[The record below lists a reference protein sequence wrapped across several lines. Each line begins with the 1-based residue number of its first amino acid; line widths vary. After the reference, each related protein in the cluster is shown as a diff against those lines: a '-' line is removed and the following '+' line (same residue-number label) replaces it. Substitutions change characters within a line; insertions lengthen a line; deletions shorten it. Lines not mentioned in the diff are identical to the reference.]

1 MPLEDSGKSGER
13 GSEKSYTP
21 ISNYGDKISPQT
33 EPLWSMLDS
42 LILTIDSLITAE
54 LAAFL
59 KIIAIDLVMSG
70 DNAIIIGMA
79 AAGLPPDLRK
89 KAIFWGI
96 VGATVLRVFF
106 AIITMQLLSIT
117 GIKVVGGV
125 LLLWVCWRM
134 WQEIRAGSTLEDLE
148 REAEENAKKGP
159 PKTFRTA
166 MINIIVADATMSLD
180 NVLAVAGAAGDFLE
194 MLIFGLV
201 LSIALMALAA
211 NYIAKMLEK
220 HTWLGYLG
228 LAIIAYVAI
237 QMIWQGSGE
246 VMDLI
251 NTTT

>member
-1 MPLEDSGKSGER
+1 
-13 GSEKSYTP
+13 
-21 ISNYGDKISPQT
+21 
-33 EPLWSMLDS
+33 MLDS
-42 LILTIDSLITAE
+42 LMTPELT
-54 LAAFL
+54 AFL
-59 KIIAIDLVMSG
+59 QIIVIDIVMSG

-79 AAGLPPDLRK
+79 AAGLPPELRK

-96 VGATVLRVFF
+96 IGATVLRIFF
-106 AIITMQLLSIT
+106 AVIVVQLLSII
-117 GIKVVGGV
+117 GIKVIGGL

-134 WQEIRAGSTLEDLE
+134 WQEIRAGATVEDIE

-159 PKTFRTA
+159 PKTLRTA
-166 MINIIVADATMSLD
+166 MVNIVVADATMSLD
-180 NVLAVAGAAGDFLE
+180 NVLAVAGAARDHLE

-201 LSIALMALAA
+201 LSIALMALMA
-211 NYIAKMLEK
+211 NYIAKLLEK

-246 VMDLI
+246 VMDVI